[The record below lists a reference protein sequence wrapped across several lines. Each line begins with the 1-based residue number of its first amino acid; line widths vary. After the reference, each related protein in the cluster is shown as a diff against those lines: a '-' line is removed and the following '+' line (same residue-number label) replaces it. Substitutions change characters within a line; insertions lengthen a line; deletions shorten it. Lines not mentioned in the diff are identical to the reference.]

1 MKKKQQILLF
11 LLILFIGEP
20 LNDLFSQNSKV
31 KPTRQSSFEAFSKGN
46 YEQAYKEF
54 SELLLTYSKDPLY
67 KYYSGVCLLK
77 LNRKPGE
84 AATLLNEALQGAGV
98 LKTLPSDILFYLG
111 RAMQM
116 SGKFPEAVKSYNAYT
131 QQVGKKASRELG
143 VAEFIAQCN
152 EKKGALPD
160 IEIKSDVLAKSDK
173 VELNTKV
180 ITPAANDSS
189 SKPVQNNTQVKVNLP
204 AAYDKILD
212 EAVVSQY
219 KADSLSSVAEAEKKE
234 MAKLPYSE
242 KSALKVKISESQS
255 LATSAQDSADRKY
268 NEAMVLVNPELKQSQ
283 KYVIPRTSEKKP
295 VQDSISPQE
304 NNVVK
309 DSVRLSDEI
318 IKMVPQKQPAN
329 KVVISP
335 VNQVDTIKNS
345 IPGTKNPIET
355 FVFFEVLPKPVTN
368 PNEKVIIDPDVPA
381 GLIYRIQIA
390 VFRNPVSPS
399 YFLGIT
405 PVYGFKLAGT
415 DKTTYYAGMFR
426 RSADAKKALLTV
438 RAKGFKD
445 AFIVALSD
453 GKPVSADRASI
464 IEREWGRKPFRT
476 LANTLEET
484 PLDTVPPTLSFRV
497 EVIRSLTPL
506 KDDYV
511 AEMEKMA
518 GSRGLDIENLDDGN
532 IVYLIGKFITF
543 ESASEYS
550 DLLIR
555 NGYREA
561 RVVARLGKRVIPLE
575 TAKQLFDGMK

>member
-1 MKKKQQILLF
+1 MKVYFQKGMKKKQQILLF
-11 LLILFIGEP
+11 LLIIFIGEP
-20 LNDLFSQNSKV
+20 FNDLFSQNNQV

-46 YEQAYKEF
+46 YEQAYKDF

-84 AATLLNEALQGAGV
+84 AAALLNEALQGAGA
-98 LKTLPSDILFYLG
+98 LKALPSDLLFYLG

-116 SGKFPEAVKSYNAYT
+116 SGKFPEAIRSYNAYT
-131 QQVGKKASRELG
+131 EQVGKKASRELG

-160 IEIKSDVLAKSDK
+160 IEIKVAEVAKSDK
-173 VELNTKV
+173 VEVNKMA
-180 ITPAANDSS
+180 IIPAAKDSS
-189 SKPVQNNTQVKVNLP
+189 SNLIQNNTQVKVNLP

-219 KADSLSSVAEAEKKE
+219 KADSISSIAEEQKKGL
-234 MAKLPYSE
+234 ASLPTSE
-242 KSALKVKISESQS
+242 KSALKVKISENES
-255 LATSAQDSADRKY
+255 LASSSQDSADTKY
-268 NEAMVLVNPELKQSQ
+268 NEAMVYVNPELKQSQ
-283 KYVIPRTSEKKP
+283 KYIVPPPSENKP
-295 VQDSISPQE
+295 A
-304 NNVVK
+304 K
-309 DSVRLSDEI
+309 DSVKLSDKI
-318 IKMVPQKQPAN
+318 VKMGPQKQPDN
-329 KVVISP
+329 KVVIST
-335 VNQVDTIKNS
+335 VSQAETINKS
-345 IPGTKNPIET
+345 IPAVKIPIET
-355 FVFFEVLPKPVTN
+355 SVFFEILPKPITS
-368 PNEKVIIDPDVPA
+368 PIEKVIIDPDIPA

-390 VFRNPVSPS
+390 VFRNPVSPA

-426 RSADAKKALLTV
+426 RSSDAKKALLAV
-438 RAKGFKD
+438 RAKGFND

-453 GKPVSADRASI
+453 GKTVSADRASI
-464 IEREWGRKPFRT
+464 MEREWGRKPFST

-506 KDDYV
+506 KDDYI
-511 AEMEKMA
+511 AGIEKMA
-518 GSRGLDIENLDDGN
+518 GSRGLDTENLVDGN

-555 NGYREA
+555 NGYRDA
-561 RVVARLGKRVIPLE
+561 KVVARLGKRVIPVE